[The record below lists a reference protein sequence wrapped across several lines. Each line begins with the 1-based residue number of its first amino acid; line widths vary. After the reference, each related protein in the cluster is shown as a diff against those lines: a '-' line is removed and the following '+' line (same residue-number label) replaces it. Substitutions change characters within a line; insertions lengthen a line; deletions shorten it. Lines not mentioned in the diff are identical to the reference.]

1 MKAIKILAV
10 LALVMF
16 VVEVLGDA
24 ATGFMREREDYQEQV
39 EKREHEHRKETCTL
53 QLKAV
58 RGEQAVDSIHNKS
71 GQMFLPY
78 TVESIT
84 IENVTPPTWSWILM
98 VLSVPFTLFFYL
110 VSIVWVGSLYRFY
123 AVLFLRNVM
132 CRE

>member
-16 VVEVLGDA
+16 LVEVLGNA
-24 ATGFMREREDYQEQV
+24 AAGFMRGREDYQEQV

-58 RGEQAVDSIHNKS
+58 RGEQAVNFIHNKS
-71 GQMFLPY
+71 GQLFLPY

-84 IENVTPPTWSWILM
+84 IENITPPIWSWILM
-98 VLSVPFTLFFYL
+98 VLSVPLVLFF
-110 VSIVWVGSLYRFY
+110 
-123 AVLFLRNVM
+123 LFGIH
-132 CRE
+132 

>member
-16 VVEVLGDA
+16 LVEVLGNA
-24 ATGFMREREDYQEQV
+24 AAGFMRGREDYQEQV

-58 RGEQAVDSIHNKS
+58 RGEQAVNFIHNKS
-71 GQMFLPY
+71 GQLFLPY

-84 IENVTPPTWSWILM
+84 I
-98 VLSVPFTLFFYL
+98 
-110 VSIVWVGSLYRFY
+110 
-123 AVLFLRNVM
+123 
-132 CRE
+132 